1 MGMTDRQFDIFL
13 KSLLRNIKKA
23 LEEINA
29 GSGTDMLEGIIQDI
43 EDELKRP

>member
-1 MGMTDRQFDIFL
+1 MTDRQFDIFL

-23 LEEINA
+23 LEEIKA
-29 GSGTDMLEGIIQDI
+29 GGGTEMLEEIVTEI